1 MPQARISVSDNTVTA
16 RPGPKTRSRSRC
28 ISSRLY
34 GRDGRPLG
42 SGAGSA
48 ADVDHIAVAD
58 RGVLVD
64 KPRHQDAA
72 VEGND
77 FAILFAGDRSGRPD
91 VVLAARAALQPQF
104 LRRRLV
110 GQ

>member
-34 GRDGRPLG
+34 GRDGRPAG
-42 SGAGSA
+42 SGAGRA
-48 ADVDHIAVAD
+48 ADIDHVAVAD

-64 KPRHQDAA
+64 EPRHQDAA

-77 FAILFAGDRSGRPD
+77 FAILFAGDRAGGPD
-91 VVLAARAALQPQF
+91 GVLAAPAGLPPPCRP
-104 LRRRLV
+104 
-110 GQ
+110 